1 MTNPAVDNLS
11 KAGAEGL
18 AKGAAAIS
26 EAGHTSLAAFQQL
39 AEAYQQMASKNSTR
53 LTESMK
59 ELGTI
64 KSPVEFIALQQKLVK
79 EAFESALADSKH
91 IADITVSVFTSA
103 LEPLNKAIAAAQ
115 HATPK

>member
-79 EAFESALADSKH
+79 EAFENALADSKH
-91 IADITVSVFTSA
+91 IADVTVTVFKAAFAPIEQKIT
-103 LEPLNKAIAAAQ
+103 AAQ
-115 HATPK
+115 HALHK